1 MSDEEILQKMRER
14 VNKSIAYA
22 MESSGDAWMHTLG
35 DMAQIF
41 LQLQILKR
49 LDLIDDAILLQLQII
64 KKLDNIDEALV
75 VIMGQIDKEP
85 Y

>member
-1 MSDEEILQKMRER
+1 MTDEEILQKMRER

-41 LQLQILKR
+41 LQLQMIDRLTDIDTNLNNIYSIL
-49 LDLIDDAILLQLQII
+49 DSIDQTLI
-64 KKLDNIDEALV
+64 KVRN
-75 VIMGQIDKEP
+75 GQ
-85 Y
+85 